1 MKCKKCGAEYGEDV
15 KFCTQC
21 GAPMGDEGQ
30 DSQAGTEPAMD
41 AQADGEAEAGTIS
54 AEAQAPTE
62 PSPAEPAVKAEE
74 PKADGPMSVP
84 VPASGEP
91 EPNKKFLKILFAVI
105 AVLAVIAIAA
115 VAYVKMNA
123 KDPKQV
129 VIDAFEKVY
138 TEGQVFP

>member
-54 AEAQAPTE
+54 AEAQAPEEGQPEAVTE
-62 PSPAEPAVKAEE
+62 PAEAAGQSHHRQSLLSRQK
-74 PKADGPMSVP
+74 SQRQTVP
-84 VPASGEP
+84 CRFRYRRQANRS
-91 EPNKKFLKILFAVI
+91 
-105 AVLAVIAIAA
+105 
-115 VAYVKMNA
+115 
-123 KDPKQV
+123 Q
-129 VIDAFEKVY
+129 
-138 TEGQVFP
+138 TRSS